1 MRDVIVF
8 GTALR
13 GSEAHFVL
21 SQLSEY
27 RAVAFSCNNEAHWG
41 GEKEGL
47 PIIPPK
53 DIPRLYKD
61 AIVVIASAYYVEI
74 RKQILDRELV
84 PMERCLDSI
93 HEIIRKLPEDN
104 RAALISQLFSRKNY
118 NYVWLQAM
126 LDKASKIPGPGAVL
140 ITGSSYGVNGI
151 IEQMWKE
158 AVNCSVSS
166 QDLYYD
172 FQCAYKVI
180 SNSANERFSRC
191 FIIGGYYAA
200 CHDLSR
206 GKQEHTM
213 ISDVYYPIFK
223 DGHNWREAMQNDLWL
238 DVGEGEIPGEEKKR
252 CEQLAIERMLQQ
264 GTYFA
269 EEKQR
274 GGTVFDLNGLNWWE
288 LPAEKRRELGRIR
301 AESHNKLFQN
311 KAAIEENRKILNDY
325 VHFLHLNGIM
335 PVFVIAPFTVEY
347 TTHISQEMKASIF
360 ELLLSVSEKIRFV
373 DFNQFT
379 CFETSDFVDTDHLS
393 EKGAEKFSRM
403 LVELFKE

>member
-118 NYVWLQAM
+118 NYVWL
-126 LDKASKIPGPGAVL
+126 
-140 ITGSSYGVNGI
+140 
-151 IEQMWKE
+151 
-158 AVNCSVSS
+158 
-166 QDLYYD
+166 
-172 FQCAYKVI
+172 
-180 SNSANERFSRC
+180 
-191 FIIGGYYAA
+191 
-200 CHDLSR
+200 
-206 GKQEHTM
+206 
-213 ISDVYYPIFK
+213 
-223 DGHNWREAMQNDLWL
+223 
-238 DVGEGEIPGEEKKR
+238 
-252 CEQLAIERMLQQ
+252 
-264 GTYFA
+264 
-269 EEKQR
+269 
-274 GGTVFDLNGLNWWE
+274 
-288 LPAEKRRELGRIR
+288 
-301 AESHNKLFQN
+301 
-311 KAAIEENRKILNDY
+311 
-325 VHFLHLNGIM
+325 
-335 PVFVIAPFTVEY
+335 
-347 TTHISQEMKASIF
+347 
-360 ELLLSVSEKIRFV
+360 
-373 DFNQFT
+373 
-379 CFETSDFVDTDHLS
+379 
-393 EKGAEKFSRM
+393 
-403 LVELFKE
+403 